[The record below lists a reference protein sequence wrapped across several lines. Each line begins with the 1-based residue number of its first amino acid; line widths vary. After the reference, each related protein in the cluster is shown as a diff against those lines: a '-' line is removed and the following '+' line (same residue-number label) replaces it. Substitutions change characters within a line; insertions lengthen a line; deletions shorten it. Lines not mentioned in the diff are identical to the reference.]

1 MSSPKSAT
9 TDAET
14 KDLGN
19 VRSYGK
25 ETQSPF
31 NNRDVGQ
38 RVGREEYIQRTWMM
52 SGIMDLI
59 VFFVQPFPCHFSHS
73 NAACL

>member
-1 MSSPKSAT
+1 MA
-9 TDAET
+9 DAET
-14 KDLGN
+14 NDLEN

-38 RVGREEYIQRTWMM
+38 RVGRGEYIQRTWMT
-52 SGIMDLI
+52 SNGITDLK
-59 VFFVQPFPCHFSHS
+59 
-73 NAACL
+73 A